1 MKSTLTYIGLFLAI
15 LLSTVAYG
23 QTKPLS
29 IGDTVPDL
37 TIANIINSKN
47 NAVKIPDY
55 KGKLLIIDF
64 WATWCSPCVAML
76 PKIDS
81 LRREFGGKVQFL
93 AVSAQNKQKVGDFL
107 KKLQVFKHIEI
118 SSAVNDTLLNGLFPH
133 QFIPYYAWISPDGRL
148 IATTGASQLNEQNI
162 SDVIAGNYRHLKN
175 LIGHKVKMVDRNM
188 PFFVAGHPILNSVK
202 NTLVHIEP
210 VADTS
215 ILYQSIL
222 SKYTLGFNDSQTW
235 NSTHIFCT
243 NSAILNLYQIYFD
256 LLYKHP
262 LLFDSQNRWKVEVRD
277 SALFNKIITFLSGQ
291 QCEDWEVKNSYNY
304 ELIWKNAKTWPEKLE
319 LFREDLDRY
328 FGRPLK
334 IKAVI
339 EKRMAPGDVLTVVPD
354 SLNLKTAGGSPFEKH
369 DKFSYVQH
377 NMPLSHFIDVLHSYF
392 WQLSDHAVFD
402 ETGIKANVDL
412 ELNCKMSDKQ
422 AVNQQLARYGLKFIF
437 GENRLTDVLVIKDR

>member
-1 MKSTLTYIGLFLAI
+1 MKNAFIYIGLFLTI
-15 LLSTVAYG
+15 LLCTAAYG

-29 IGDTVPDL
+29 IGDAMPDL

-47 NAVKIPDY
+47 TTVKISDY
-55 KGKLLIIDF
+55 RGKLLIIDF

-81 LRREFGGKVQFL
+81 LQKKFGGKVQFL
-93 AVSAQNKQKVGDFL
+93 AVSTQDQQKVGDFL
-107 KKLQVFKHIEI
+107 KKLQTFKHIAI
-118 SSAVNDTLLNGLFPH
+118 SSVVNDTLLNELFPH
-133 QFIPYYAWISPDGRL
+133 QFIPYYAWISPAGRL
-148 IATTGASQLNEQNI
+148 VATTEETQINEQNI
-162 SDVIAGNYRHLKN
+162 SDVLAGNSGHLKD
-175 LIGHKVKMVDRNM
+175 LVGHKVKLVDRKM
-188 PFFVAGHPILNSVK
+188 PFFVTGHPILNSAK
-202 NTLVHIEP
+202 DTLVHIEP
-210 VADTS
+210 IADTS

-304 ELIWKNAKTWPEKLE
+304 ELIWKNAKTWPKKLE
-319 LFREDLDRY
+319 LMREDLDRY

-334 IKAVI
+334 IRAVI
-339 EKRMAPGDVLTVVPD
+339 EKRMAPGDVLTVVAD
-354 SLNLKTAGGSPFEKH
+354 SLNLKTTGGPPFEKH
-369 DKFSYVQH
+369 DKYSYVQH
-377 NMPLSHFIDVLHSYF
+377 NLPLSHFIDILHSYF

-412 ELNCKMSDKQ
+412 ELNCKMSDKR
-422 AVNQQLARYGLKFIF
+422 AVNRQLARYGLKFEF
-437 GENRLTDVLVIKDR
+437 GKDRLTDVLVIKDR